1 MGKSVAL
8 VLSSGGAR
16 GVAHIGVIKE
26 LLGRGYEISAI
37 SGSSMGAVVGA
48 VYAKGQLDAYEKWL
62 CDLDR
67 LGVFKL
73 LDFTLSM
80 QGFVRGEKVFRE
92 MRRFIDDC
100 NIEDLEIP
108 FTAVAADLINR
119 KEVVFD
125 KGSLYDALRA
135 SAAVPS
141 VLTPYIMDDAEIVDG
156 GVLNPI
162 PIRYVK
168 RAPNDVLVISDANA
182 PIPYKMPKAFDKP
195 DKQNFYSKK
204 LNEFLSQW
212 NALFPKNKAPKKRL
226 SYFEVIAKSVDLMQD
241 KIAEGI
247 IKENKPDILVQ
258 ISREAASTFEFY
270 RAEELIE
277 AGRIAAKNTLSLGIP
292 TTE

>member
-1 MGKSVAL
+1 MGKKVAL

-16 GVAHIGVIKE
+16 GVAHVGVIKE
-26 LLGRGYEISAI
+26 LLDNGYEISAI

-48 VYAKGQLDAYEKWL
+48 VYVKGQLDAYEKWL

-73 LDFTLSM
+73 LDFTLSI

-108 FTAVAADLINR
+108 FSAVACDLINR
-119 KEVVFD
+119 REVVFNQ
-125 KGSLYDALRA
+125 GSLYDALRA

-141 VLTPYIMDDAEIVDG
+141 VLTPSIINNAEIVDG

-168 RAPNDVLVISDANA
+168 RTPNDLLVISDVNA
-182 PIPYKMPKAFDKP
+182 PIPYEMPRAFDKP

-204 LNEFLSQW
+204 LNEFLNQW

-241 KIAEGI
+241 KIAEAI
-247 IKENKPDILVQ
+247 IKESKPDVLIQ
-258 ISREAASTFEFY
+258 ISRDAASTFEFY

-277 AGRIAAKNTLSLGIP
+277 AGRIATKKTLSFALP
-292 TTE
+292 STE